1 MINRAKVNSANI
13 GNYTWKKEIQPIS
26 ILFIDKLPATELAG
40 MGLIVALRGST
51 PRILHKNP
59 IPQSS
64 SIGQMEKNQG
74 ISFHQHKIHIELPI
88 FTCIINGI
96 LNTIFTHHCLHLLTI
111 SSCQMWNFIF
121 TKTLTTNLLH
131 A

>member
-64 SIGQMEKNQG
+64 SIGQMEKTKA
-74 ISFHQHKIHIELPI
+74 SPL
-88 FTCIINGI
+88 INI
-96 LNTIFTHHCLHLLTI
+96 K
-111 SSCQMWNFIF
+111 FI
-121 TKTLTTNLLH
+121 
-131 A
+131 